1 MRLPLLRR
9 CHLALMVPEAGHRDG
24 MGLTETID
32 RRETITG
39 NGIEAITARATSE

>member
-1 MRLPLLRR
+1 M
-9 CHLALMVPEAGHRDG
+9 ALVVDPRDG

-39 NGIEAITARATSE
+39 NGTEGIMALATSK